1 MANHPTSGRDPSPP
15 AFSGARGVFVPPDDP
30 VQPLPETDLA
40 DLTARFAASS
50 GAGLSREL
58 STELALEIVLHE
70 IVEQACLATGA
81 TGAAIVLQRDGEMVC
96 RASSGPTAPG
106 LGARL
111 DGGSGLSGECIRTR
125 EVQRCEDAWA
135 DPRAD
140 GEASRQLGVRS
151 VVILPLLREDKIA
164 GIFEAFSSRPAAFGE
179 RDERTL
185 EALVSRILKNLERA
199 AQPFGAPVQEN
210 AAIVSEEEVADP
222 QLGEGE
228 PPADSRGVIDIVT
241 GVLATVV
248 LVCAV
253 WVGVRVVQHFTP
265 QRAGVQPAPVKARS
279 AGTPVSEAVQG
290 NGAQQKSQPGPGA
303 GASSAA
309 AVTSSVQKAPSGA
322 SEAKRAS
329 GGEAPEGSLLV
340 FENGKEVFRMP
351 STPGAAEGLN
361 RTGKSEMQR
370 ASSFESDV
378 PGGKVMEL
386 TPAAAEDSLIHRVE
400 PEYPEQARQ
409 KQIQGAVVLEARI
422 HPDGTIESLK
432 VTSGQPLLADAA
444 MAAVKQWRFRQHQ
457 INGKPAEM
465 QTTIT
470 LNFRLP
476 R

>member
-1 MANHPTSGRDPSPP
+1 
-15 AFSGARGVFVPPDDP
+15 VPPDDP

-125 EVQRCEDAWA
+125 EVQRCEDAWV

-140 GEASRQLGVRS
+140 GEASRRLGVRS
-151 VVILPLLREDKIA
+151 VVIFPLLREDKIV
-164 GIFEAFSSRPAAFGE
+164 GIFEAFSSRAAAFGE

-199 AQPFGAPVQEN
+199 AQPFVAQVQES

-222 QLGEGE
+222 QLGDRE
-228 PPADSRGVIDIVT
+228 PAADSRGMIDIVT
-241 GVLATVV
+241 GILATVV

-253 WVGVRVVQHFTP
+253 WVGLRVVQHFTP
-265 QRAGVQPAPVKARS
+265 QRAGAQPAAVKARS
-279 AGTPVSEAVQG
+279 AVAPVSEAAQE
-290 NGAQQKSQPGPGA
+290 NGVKQRSQPSPGA
-303 GASSAA
+303 GASPAA
-309 AVTSSVQKAPSGA
+309 AATSTVQKSPSGA
-322 SEAKRAS
+322 LEAKRAS
-329 GGEAPEGSLLV
+329 GAAPEGSLLV

-351 STPGAAEGLN
+351 PMPGAAEGLH

-370 ASSFESDV
+370 ASSLETDDQA
-378 PGGKVMEL
+378 GKVMEL

-422 HPDGTIESLK
+422 RPDGTIENLK
-432 VTSGQPLLADAA
+432 VASGQPLLADAA
-444 MAAVKQWRFRQHQ
+444 MAAVKQWRFRPHQ
-457 INGKPAEM
+457 INGKPAKM

-476 R
+476 H

>member
-1 MANHPTSGRDPSPP
+1 MAYHPTSGRDPSPP
-15 AFSGARGVFVPPDDP
+15 AISGARGVYVPPDDP

-50 GAGLSREL
+50 GAGLSPEL

-81 TGAAIVLQRDGEMVC
+81 TGAAIVLERDGEMVC

-111 DGGSGLSGECIRTR
+111 DGGSGLSAECIRMR

-151 VVILPLLREDKIA
+151 VVIFPLVREDKIV
-164 GIFEAFSSRPAAFGE
+164 GIFEAFSSRAAAFGE

-199 AQPFGAPVQEN
+199 AQPFVSPVQES
-210 AAIVSEEEVADP
+210 AAIVSGEEVADP
-222 QLGEGE
+222 QLGDRESA
-228 PPADSRGVIDIVT
+228 ADSRGMIDIVT

-279 AGTPVSEAVQG
+279 AGTPVAVQG
-290 NGAQQKSQPGPGA
+290 NGAQQRSQPRPGA

-329 GGEAPEGSLLV
+329 GGRAPEGSLLV

-351 STPGAAEGLN
+351 PTPGAAEGLN

-370 ASSFESDV
+370 ASSLETDV
-378 PGGKVMEL
+378 QAGKVMEL

-422 HPDGTIESLK
+422 RPDGTIESLK
-432 VTSGQPLLADAA
+432 VVSGQPLLVDAA
-444 MAAVKQWRFRQHQ
+444 MASVKQWRFRPHQ

-476 R
+476 H